1 MSDRKY
7 LPSIADLLDR
17 LSIDL
22 LKQVFIQDKKEVYI
36 SEIEDIMSDI
46 DLLLKG
52 KKVELTG
59 KLFRAILLLG
69 QINTHIWYNESQA
82 RKGESQDLEKLRLTH
97 SINGIRNRTK
107 NRILEELG
115 EMKGFDYKV
124 DCLAAEFKQW
134 EIEV

>member
-1 MSDRKY
+1 MSERKY
-7 LPSIADLLDR
+7 LPSVADLLDR

-22 LKQVFIQDKKEVYI
+22 LKQVFIPDKKDIYV
-36 SEIEDIMSDI
+36 SEIEDIMNDI
-46 DLLLKG
+46 DLLLEG
-52 KKVELTG
+52 KDVKLTG